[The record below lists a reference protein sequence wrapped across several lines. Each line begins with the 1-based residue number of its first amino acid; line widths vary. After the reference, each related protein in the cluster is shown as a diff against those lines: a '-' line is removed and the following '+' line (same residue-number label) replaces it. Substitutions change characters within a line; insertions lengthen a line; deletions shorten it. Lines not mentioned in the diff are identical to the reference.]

1 MKKLILVATAVF
13 MVCIAKAQLSSG
25 NFAYG
30 VKGGWNVTNV
40 SNAEAKNKMSI
51 HLGAFA
57 EYNLN
62 YCIPVRDSG
71 INMIGTEK
79 R

>member
-40 SNAEAKNKMSI
+40 SNAEAKI
-51 HLGAFA
+51 
-57 EYNLN
+57 
-62 YCIPVRDSG
+62 R
-71 INMIGTEK
+71 
-79 R
+79 